1 MPPPLLLSRRFAPLF
16 WCQFFAA
23 FNDNFL
29 KTALVFV
36 ILFQS
41 DRRDPEALITFASA
55 VFIAPYFFLSGL
67 GGELAD
73 RYDKALVA
81 QRIKFAE
88 IFVAAL
94 AAWGYVQT
102 SLPLLFIAL
111 AGFGILAALFGPIK
125 YGILPDHLHR
135 TELPAGNALVEG
147 ATFVAILLGTLAGGL
162 AARNGSEAGLFAALV
177 ISFAIACWI
186 AALLIPATGEGA

>member
-1 MPPPLLLSRRFAPLF
+1 MPPPIMLSRRFAPLF

-36 ILFQS
+36 VLF
-41 DRRDPEALITFASA
+41 RLNARDAEVLITFASA
-55 VFIAPYFFLSGL
+55 IFIAPYFFLSAL

-81 QRIKFAE
+81 QRLKFIE

-94 AAWGYVQT
+94 AAWGYVQA
-102 SLPLLFIAL
+102 SLPLLYVAL
-111 AGFGILAALFGPIK
+111 LGFGILAALFGPIK
-125 YGILPDHLHR
+125 YGILPDDLLR
-135 TELPAGNALVEG
+135 EQLPAGNALVEG
-147 ATFVAILLGTLAGGL
+147 ATFVAILLGTIAGGL
-162 AARNGSEAGLFAALV
+162 AARHSGETRLFVALIMGFAA
-177 ISFAIACWI
+177 ACWI
-186 AALLIPATGEGA
+186 AALLIPPTGEG